1 MIEQITREEKLDALE
16 HMAEMIKILPYQN
29 GRLNPCQVYLLLLYK
44 QEMAKL
50 KEDESLKTK
59 RGRKPRKHS

>member
-1 MIEQITREEKLDALE
+1 MIKPTREEKIDALE
-16 HMAEMIKILPYQN
+16 YMAEMIKALPYHN

-50 KEDESLKTK
+50 NEEPKTKTK
-59 RGRKPRKHS
+59 RGRKPKATT